1 MPIRWTSDRMN
12 QLERAALE
20 RKRVVVER
28 RGTEFV
34 VVALAVRAGVRGDV
48 LVGRLPMT
56 GEAIEFALAEL
67 DAVSI
72 LD

>member
-1 MPIRWTSDRMN
+1 MAIRWASDRMN

-28 RGTEFV
+28 RGAEFV
-34 VVALAVRAGVRGDV
+34 VVALAVRAGARGDV

-56 GEAIEFALAEL
+56 GEAMEFALAEL